1 MPARIFTCFYLRGR
15 YNSSDRFRCLP
26 LFFFSQAY
34 YRASRVIRL
43 FPAWSQCIGHALY
56 YLWMLQPLLRR
67 IKSASRTVPLCS
79 NYVRIGVLCRLS
91 VVVRGKVT
99 DRGYQNSLFSSWCG
113 GIPDIYVVIL
123 KFTSSIKFY
132 SPTLRQYSFH
142 NLHAGVIRIGIWRI
156 SYTCRAW
163 SLT

>member
-1 MPARIFTCFYLRGR
+1 MPARILTCFYLRGR

-26 LFFFSQAY
+26 LFFSQAY

-43 FPAWSQCIGHALY
+43 FPAWYQCIGHALY

-79 NYVRIGVLCRLS
+79 NYVRIGVLCRLL
-91 VVVRGKVT
+91 VAVRGKVT
-99 DRGYQNSLFSSWCG
+99 DRGYPNSPFSSWRG

-123 KFTSSIKFY
+123 KFTSSSKFY
-132 SPTLRQYSFH
+132 SPTLCQYSFH
-142 NLHAGVIRIGIWRI
+142 NLHAGVICIGIWRI